1 VTLQLAALLF
11 AAGLLAFYVL
21 GNVLASALWGAV
33 ARWRGR

>member
-1 VTLQLAALLF
+1 MTLQLAALLF
-11 AAGLLAFYVL
+11 SAGLLTVYVL